1 MKRRTVILAGS
12 VAAVTLVSAVLPLS
26 RILIWNAT
34 ESVPTGLYHIRGT
47 ASLHVSER
55 VAIDPPLSLRRY
67 LAERGYLPSGVP
79 LLKEVAALRG
89 DTVCRHDLTIT
100 INGEE
105 AGEARALDSRARPLP
120 DWQGCHT
127 IGADE
132 IFVMNLRAPDSFD
145 GRYFGPI
152 RRDHLIGRA
161 SPVWTDEVG
170 DGEHIWFAR
179 PHMSSTSANTQEI
192 TP

>member
-34 ESVPTGLYHIRGT
+34 ESVPTGLYHIRGK
-47 ASLHVSER
+47 ASLNVGER
-55 VAIDPPLSLRRY
+55 VAIELPPNLRRY
-67 LAERGYLPSGVP
+67 LAGRGYLPSGVP
-79 LLKEVAALRG
+79 LLKEVAGLRG

-100 INGEE
+100 INGGE

-152 RRDHLIGRA
+152 GRDQLIGRA
-161 SPVWTDEVG
+161 SPVWTDEAG
-170 DGEHIWFAR
+170 EGEHIWFAR
-179 PHMSSTSANTQEI
+179 PRMNSIPANNQET